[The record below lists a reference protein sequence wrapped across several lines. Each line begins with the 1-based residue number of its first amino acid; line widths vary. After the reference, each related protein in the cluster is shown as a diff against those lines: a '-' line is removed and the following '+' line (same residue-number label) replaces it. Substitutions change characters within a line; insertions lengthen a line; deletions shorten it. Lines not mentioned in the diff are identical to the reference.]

1 MCASNVSNVIYK
13 FSQGAAFYTLNGKNV
28 KVLLELNFISNK
40 QERYNLFTARYT
52 FKFLYNIK
60 FKSNKSNLLDISKLN
75 FSSNYRYLKVSFL
88 LWLIASV
95 SNRGLKHIIKL
106 SVSVGML

>member
-13 FSQGAAFYTLNGKNV
+13 FSHGAAFYTLNGKNV
-28 KVLLELNFISNK
+28 KVMFELNFISNK
-40 QERYNLFTARYT
+40 QERYNLFTARYS

-60 FKSNKSNLLDISKLN
+60 FKSNKSNLDISKLK

-88 LWLIASV
+88 FWLIASV
-95 SNRGLKHIIKL
+95 SNRGLKHLIKL